1 MCSVSGVGLG
11 ASVCIRGGGHFYT
24 PHLRPPPARFLQ
36 PLGVSTQPAWLRAE
50 TTLVPEGW
58 VGLPASSLLF
68 SVTHPE
74 EHSIPGCEPRK
85 ESLH

>member
-1 MCSVSGVGLG
+1 M
-11 ASVCIRGGGHFYT
+11 
-24 PHLRPPPARFLQ
+24 
-36 PLGVSTQPAWLRAE
+36 GVSTRPAWLYAE
-50 TTLVPEGW
+50 PTSVPEGW

-85 ESLH
+85 ESFALRAVEPDLIFPQPPGAAVH